1 MNNKEDNIDVY
12 STDSPNVMK
21 TLNIQGRQMNC
32 SVVTLDRLFVG
43 CRDRRVFVYNKFSLE
58 LQKTIEV
65 PESVHCM
72 ATINDFTQVAIGMT
86 DGHVMIIGI
95 SSDNLDGDKGAQ
107 ILNAAHLRDVGG
119 IWSICG
125 VNNDTELAL
134 GCITGVHIAS
144 IGIRTIS
151 RGHEHYLKGKNIWNI
166 CEYDDNKIICSRW
179 DSSSV
184 YMLDRAD
191 PQSLKRP
198 IEIRDADSANK
209 NITDLVPLPAYDPV
223 EFPFFIKRGLRRVE
237 IVDVLNKRS
246 YPMYEDNNNKWGYNK
261 VSLVDRQEGRFNML
275 YISHEGNN
283 KQVVKRYDFPNIWGE
298 ALRKVVNLRNKEVD
312 TKGFFAR
319 MFK

>member
-1 MNNKEDNIDVY
+1 M
-12 STDSPNVMK
+12 
-21 TLNIQGRQMNC
+21 
-32 SVVTLDRLFVG
+32 
-43 CRDRRVFVYNKFSLE
+43 
-58 LQKTIEV
+58 
-65 PESVHCM
+65 
-72 ATINDFTQVAIGMT
+72 
-86 DGHVMIIGI
+86 
-95 SSDNLDGDKGAQ
+95 
-107 ILNAAHLRDVGG
+107 
-119 IWSICG
+119 
-125 VNNDTELAL
+125 
-134 GCITGVHIAS
+134 HIAS

-261 VSLVDRQEGRFNML
+261 VSLVD
-275 YISHEGNN
+275 
-283 KQVVKRYDFPNIWGE
+283 
-298 ALRKVVNLRNKEVD
+298 
-312 TKGFFAR
+312 
-319 MFK
+319 